1 MTHNDFKEN
10 ISQAIDEM
18 KKEHGDSLDL
28 SKINLAELERRTG
41 ISRSKLR
48 RLKRNGFVFKAHG
61 NTGHKPS
68 FEITENI
75 IKVKCFSLKV
85 E

>member
-18 KKEHGDSLDL
+18 KKEQGDSLDL

-48 RLKRNGFVFKAHG
+48 RLKRNGFVFKI
-61 NTGHKPS
+61 K
-68 FEITENI
+68 I
-75 IKVKCFSLKV
+75 IIFQKL
-85 E
+85 